1 VSGPT
6 EPGETPPGADAGG
19 AEFSVGGLTPE
30 QRRSVDDAL
39 RAQGID
45 ASWLGTTLRVPNVAA
60 AQVQLMLDQARRG
73 GTASAPYGGGLYPAA
88 PSAGGPYAGGPY
100 PGGPYGGGPY
110 GGGSYPSPPVGPGG
124 PAYGGPYGGGPYA
137 PYGGFGYPMAK
148 KTNGLAIASLV
159 LGILAVFT
167 CYFGIVFGLVA
178 VVLGLIARRQIRD
191 RDEQGAGMALA
202 GMIMGGAFAVIFIFI
217 IVVIGVTSVT
227 NPGSRGRTLPRVPA
241 TPPTTRESTGRGTT
255 IPLAPGTTNPPSGLV
270 RLEACPRVRSAY
282 RSFLEPEAA
291 DSAILSDAART
302 LHAELPPVT
311 ADDIDLILVDSRPR
325 AGRDRTG
332 ARPSEVQAALDRMG
346 ALIDDA
352 CPI

>member
-45 ASWLGTTLRVPNVAA
+45 ATWLGTTVRVPSEAA
-60 AQVQLMLDQARRG
+60 GQVQLLLDQARRG
-73 GTASAPYGGGLYPAA
+73 GTASAPYGGA
-88 PSAGGPYAGGPY
+88 
-100 PGGPYGGGPY
+100 PYGGGPY
-110 GGGSYPSPPVGPGG
+110 GGAPYGGGSYPYPPSGPGG
-124 PAYGGPYGGGPYA
+124 PPYGGPAYGGPTYGGPGYGGPYGGGPYA

-159 LGILAVFT
+159 FGILAVFT

-227 NPGSRGRTLPRVPA
+227 NPGSRGRTLPRVPS

-282 RSFLEPEAA
+282 RSFLEPEAT
-291 DSAILSDAART
+291 DSAILNDAART